1 MAYSKYNLLSQ
12 INSSMDSFSK
22 RQKQI
27 ANFLLDHY
35 EKAAYMTAAQLGQAV
50 NVSESTVV
58 RFAYELGLDGYPS
71 LKRSLQEIVLKKINS
86 IQRLE
91 LAVNMLSY
99 NEVLNHVINSDI
111 NNLQKTI
118 EEINK
123 QEFDQ
128 IVDTIINSDKI
139 FIIGV
144 RSSAPLASFMSI
156 YFNII
161 FDNVKLINAV
171 SVIEIF
177 EQLSKVNE
185 KDVVIGIGFPRYS
198 RRTINAIQFAK
209 TQNSKT
215 IVLTD
220 NDSSPLVEYADY
232 YIKAR
237 SNMASFVDS
246 LVAPLSVI
254 NALIV
259 AIGMK
264 KKHEIIKTFQK
275 LENIWDKYG
284 VYENFNLEQENVG
297 ENDV

>member
-1 MAYSKYNLLSQ
+1 MPYNRYNLLSE
-12 INSSMDSFSK
+12 IKGKIENFSK

-27 ANFLLDHY
+27 AFYLLEHY
-35 EKAAYMTAAQLGQAV
+35 EKAAYMTAAQLGKAV
-50 NVSESTVV
+50 DVSESTVV
-58 RFAYELGLDGYPS
+58 RFAYELGFDGYPS
-71 LKRSLQEIVLKKINS
+71 LKKALQEVVLKKINS

-91 LAVNMLSY
+91 LAVDRLSDT
-99 NEVLNHVINSDI
+99 NILEHVIESDI
-111 NNLQKTI
+111 RNLQKTI
-118 EEINK
+118 AEINVNDFNK
-123 QEFDQ
+123 
-128 IVDTIINSDKI
+128 IVDTIIEAEKI

-161 FDNVKLINAV
+161 FRNVKLINAV

-185 KDVVIGIGFPRYS
+185 NDVVIGIGFPRYS
-198 RRTINAIQFAK
+198 KRSVNAIQFAK
-209 TQNSKT
+209 TQKAKT

-220 NDSSPLVEYADY
+220 NESSPLVEYADY
-232 YIKAR
+232 FLTAR

-259 AIGMK
+259 SIGMK
-264 KKHEIIKTFQK
+264 KKDEIISTFQN
-275 LENIWDKYG
+275 LENIWARYG
-284 VYENFNLEQENVG
+284 VYENFNLDEKQER
-297 ENDV
+297 